1 KTLLASLSTRYSR
14 DLHSKKLVDEYI
26 WLKKLM
32 KMTYIVANNAEEPQ
46 KTQLISD
53 LGYYFEKIEEKI

>member
-1 KTLLASLSTRYSR
+1 
-14 DLHSKKLVDEYI
+14 
-26 WLKKLM
+26 M